1 MSTSATFLSA
11 CPRCNC
17 LSLVED
23 AYGPVDECVV
33 CGYFAGGTLH
43 CDLPHFGYA
52 YRYPAA
58 TKLKDVPEIHGEPD
72 IRDLA
77 AVEAWLQVREKNGF
91 EFPHFVVVDTESK
104 IHWLRGSPTPWEACG
119 Q

>member
-1 MSTSATFLSA
+1 MSAIASFLSA

-33 CGYFAGGTLH
+33 CGYFAGETFR
-43 CDLPHFGYA
+43 CNLPHFGCA

-58 TKLKDVPEIHGEPD
+58 TRLKDVPKIHEEPD

-91 EFPHFVVVDTESK
+91 EFPHFVVVDIEGEV
-104 IHWLRGSPTPWEACG
+104 HWLRGSPSPWDASG

>member
-1 MSTSATFLSA
+1 MSAFATLLSE
-11 CPRCNC
+11 CPRCHGM
-17 LSLVED
+17 SLVEE

-33 CGYFAGGTLH
+33 CGYFAGETFR

-58 TKLKDVPEIHGEPD
+58 TRLKDVPEIHGEPD

-77 AVEAWLQVREKNGF
+77 AVEAWLQAREKNGF
-91 EFPHFVVVDTESK
+91 EFPHFVVVDIKGEV
-104 IHWLRGSPTPWEACG
+104 HWLRGSPTPWEACG